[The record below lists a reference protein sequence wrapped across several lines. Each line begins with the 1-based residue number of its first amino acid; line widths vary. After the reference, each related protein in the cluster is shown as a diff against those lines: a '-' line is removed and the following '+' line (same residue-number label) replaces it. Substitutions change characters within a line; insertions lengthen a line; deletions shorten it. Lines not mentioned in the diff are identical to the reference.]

1 MSPYRRKAGG
11 EVTRRAAGVKS
22 AGRMVHGWRAAP
34 PSQPR
39 SHAWL
44 DAAGSGL
51 SHTRRV
57 LCHAAMDAREQAE
70 RVDVMPVDLSPYAQ
84 GNIGI
89 PYVTTLDSGRP
100 GPHVM
105 VNALT
110 HGNELCGAHAVKFLF
125 DRQVRPSRG
134 KLTLGFANVAAYQR
148 FDAKNPTA
156 SRLVDEDFNRLW
168 SPAVLDGPRQSL
180 ELARARAYRPLI
192 DTVDVLLDLHS
203 MQLDSPALTLCG
215 LPPKGRKLA
224 LELGV
229 PEWVVAD
236 AGHAAGPRMRD
247 YGGFGDEAGPKTALL
262 IECGQHWRQDS
273 VDLAIVSTL
282 RFLERL
288 DVVPAG
294 FAPDRPKLP
303 NMPQKVIEVTE
314 AVTIGSDNFEFAGA
328 WSGMDVLP
336 KAGTPIGRDG
346 DRPVVTPYDNCV
358 LVMPTRRLRRGQT
371 AVRLGRRVG

>member
-1 MSPYRRKAGG
+1 
-11 EVTRRAAGVKS
+11 
-22 AGRMVHGWRAAP
+22 
-34 PSQPR
+34 
-39 SHAWL
+39 
-44 DAAGSGL
+44 
-51 SHTRRV
+51 
-57 LCHAAMDAREQAE
+57 MDAREQAE
-70 RVDVMPVDLSPYAQ
+70 RVDVLPVDLAPYAE
-84 GNIGI
+84 GNTGI

-110 HGNELCGAHAVKFLF
+110 HGNELCGAHTLKFLF
-125 DRQVRPSRG
+125 DRQVRPTRG
-134 KLTLGFANVAAYQR
+134 KLTLGFANVAAYGR
-148 FDAKNPTA
+148 FDPASPTA

-168 SPAVLDGPRQSL
+168 SPAVLDGPRQSV
-180 ELARARAYRPLI
+180 ELARARLYRPLI

-215 LPPKGRKLA
+215 LPLKGRKLA

-247 YGGFGDEAGPKTALL
+247 YGGFGDPASPKTALL
-262 IECGQHWRQDS
+262 IECGQHWRQSS
-273 VDLAIVSTL
+273 VDLAIVATL

-288 DVVPAG
+288 DMIAAG

-303 NMPQKVIEVTE
+303 VMAQQVIEVTE
-314 AVTIGSDNFEFAGA
+314 AVTIASDDFQFAGA
-328 WSGMDVLP
+328 WTGMDVLP

-346 DRPVVTPYDNCV
+346 ERAVVTPYDDCV